1 MYLQISKNVVIL
13 FIIAQI
19 IFPLPCNLKSSLLLQ
34 SLLFSLF
41 VCMILISKWDFVL
54 SLLLCTLSIVIL
66 YSSITKTKPPV
77 IKPHKQLIKRKSTI
91 IHKTKQ
97 KPIKKEKEETKT
109 EKPTN
114 TFVPEPDY
122 FEKHAN
128 KVMSKEQTNVF
139 DSLNNKLF
147 YNELGV
153 QHNIQGINQ
162 SNDIS
167 GYDSSIYV

>member
-13 FIIAQI
+13 LIIAQI
-19 IFPLPCNLKSSLLLQ
+19 IFPLPCNLKSSLLQ
-34 SLLFSLF
+34 ALLFSLF

-54 SLLLCTLSIVIL
+54 SLLLCTLSIIIL
-66 YSSITKTKPPV
+66 YSSITIKKKPKVIKSHKKLIKKTTPIINKTK
-77 IKPHKQLIKRKSTI
+77 SE
-91 IHKTKQ
+91 
-97 KPIKKEKEETKT
+97 PIQKEKEKEK
-109 EKPTN
+109 EKPNN
-114 TFVPEPDY
+114 TFVPEPDF
-122 FEKHAN
+122 FEKHTN
-128 KVMSKEQTNVF
+128 KMMSKEQTNVF

>member
-19 IFPLPCNLKSSLLLQ
+19 MFPLPCNLKSSLLQ

-54 SLLLCTLSIVIL
+54 SLLLCTLSIIIL
-66 YSSITKTKPPV
+66 YSSITKTKPQV
-77 IKPHKQLIKRKSTI
+77 IKPHKKLIKKTPTPI
-91 IHKTKQ
+91 INKQ
-97 KPIKKEKEETKT
+97 KQEPVKKEKTN
-109 EKPTN
+109 N

-122 FEKHAN
+122 FEEHTN
-128 KVMSKEQTNVF
+128 KIMSKEQTNVF

>member
-34 SLLFSLF
+34 FLLFSLF

-77 IKPHKQLIKRKSTI
+77 IKPHNQLIKKKSTI

-97 KPIKKEKEETKT
+97 KPIKKEETKT

-128 KVMSKEQTNVF
+128 KIMSKEQTNVF